1 MNEAVLVRSRIH
13 LTLFTLNFPIT
24 HSLDKTLINF
34 THTNTI
40 TLIHTQEHL
49 ASIGVVHGDVACR
62 NLFLTADK
70 IVKIADFGVD
80 SISEEEKGVVYMKSE
95 LGRLPIRWM
104 AIESIRDGE
113 FSTSSDVW
121 AFGVTLWEIASLG
134 ESHTPHSPHTQIH
147 SPQTH
152 RHTHSHAC
160 TQTHPIDMHTHR
172 GNSKVCCVESV
183 ICEPFQCS
191 AIIDIYRET
200 IH

>member
-1 MNEAVLVRSRIH
+1 M
-13 LTLFTLNFPIT
+13 
-24 HSLDKTLINF
+24 
-34 THTNTI
+34 
-40 TLIHTQEHL
+40 
-49 ASIGVVHGDVACR
+49 ACR

-147 SPQTH
+147 SHTH
-152 RHTHSHAC
+152 HTDTHTHTHTHKPLHSHAC
-160 TQTHPIDMHTHR
+160 TQTHPIDMHTHTEEILR
-172 GNSKVCCVESV
+172 CAVLKV
-183 ICEPFQCS
+183 
-191 AIIDIYRET
+191 
-200 IH
+200 